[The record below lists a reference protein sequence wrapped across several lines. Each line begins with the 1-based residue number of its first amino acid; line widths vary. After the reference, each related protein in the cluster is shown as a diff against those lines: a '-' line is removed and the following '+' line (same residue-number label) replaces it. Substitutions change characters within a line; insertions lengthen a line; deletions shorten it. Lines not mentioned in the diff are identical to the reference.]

1 MHWYSLKFLFSI
13 FKVNAIMKST
23 QSKSF
28 SCVKSLIKR
37 SFNVSL
43 WRYLFC
49 YIWTISINCSTM
61 FVAIVDFEKIWQISL
76 VFLQT
81 HFFSIVARC
90 KEAGK
95 KRESIYFS
103 GWDSEQFVTRR
114 MMIRSNLMAK
124 FTGIIYLSKMVWN

>member
-1 MHWYSLKFLFSI
+1 
-13 FKVNAIMKST
+13 
-23 QSKSF
+23 
-28 SCVKSLIKR
+28 
-37 SFNVSL
+37 
-43 WRYLFC
+43 
-49 YIWTISINCSTM
+49 M